1 MARGRAR
8 WFAAFLTSGIGV
20 GMLVWSVSIDAD
32 ADADVGVFLFFGGL
46 CVIAVCGGLYAWR
59 GALTS
64 AAMPA
69 LFVLLF
75 PEEGPDAPTDTGGCD
90 PFCADPVAGLDAA
103 LAVASFGLLLALL
116 GWLLATIVSKVRRTR
131 AARTGQA

>member
-1 MARGRAR
+1 MARGNAR
-8 WFAAFLTSGIGV
+8 WLAAFLTSGIGV
-20 GMLVWSVSIDAD
+20 GMLAWSVSMDAD
-32 ADADVGVFLFFGGL
+32 ADADVFLFFGGL
-46 CVIAVCGGLYAWR
+46 CVIAVCGGLFAWR

-75 PEEGPDAPTDTGGCD
+75 PEEGPEAPTDTGGCD

-103 LAVASFGLLLALL
+103 LAVASFGLLLALF

-131 AARTGQA
+131 TPRTGRA